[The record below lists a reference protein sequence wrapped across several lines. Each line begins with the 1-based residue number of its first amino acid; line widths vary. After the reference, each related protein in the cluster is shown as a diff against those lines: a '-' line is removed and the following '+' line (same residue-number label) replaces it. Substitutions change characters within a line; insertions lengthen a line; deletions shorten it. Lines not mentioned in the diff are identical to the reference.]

1 MRSPLFLL
9 FVAIFP
15 LYAAGQSYTSWFLG
29 NTENVSPQPLGG
41 VCLMGGATEN
51 DSAMVWFLRR
61 GNGGD
66 VLVLRASGS
75 NGYNEYFFSELDA
88 PVNSV
93 ETIRFN
99 NAAAADDPYIHDRIA
114 KAEAIWFAGGDQW
127 NYVNYWRGTAI
138 DSLIN
143 VAITQRN
150 IVIGGTSAGMAILG
164 GVYFSA
170 QNGTVTTASA
180 LQNPYGPTMTVDN
193 TPFLQIPFLNEVVT
207 DSHYDSPDRRGRH
220 MAFMARAITDNGI
233 NAKGLACNEYTA
245 VCVTPDGQARVFGE
259 WPQYPEY
266 AYFLQVNC
274 EQPEGPEVCQPGVPL
289 TWNRSGQAVK
299 AYKVP
304 GTMTGSNSFDL
315 NTWLTGSGGAWEDWS
330 VQQGVFS
337 AVSGNPVSDCLT
349 TSVLENDA
357 ARGELRVDLQARQY
371 VLRGMADIRS
381 IRVTDALGRT
391 VPVDV
396 LRTADGA
403 VIAWDALSAGMHLLL
418 VEQRAGLR
426 TWRLFGE

>member
-1 MRSPLFLL
+1 MRNIILLALFAASLLGHAQGYTNWFVGSP
-9 FVAIFP
+9 ANSS
-15 LYAAGQSYTSWFLG
+15 AQA
-29 NTENVSPQPLGG
+29 LGG

-51 DSAMVWFLRR
+51 DEAMRWFLQRA
-61 GNGGD
+61 NGGD

-75 NGYNEYFFSELDA
+75 DGYNSYFLSQLGI

-93 ETIRFN
+93 ETIRFD
-99 NAAAADDPYIHDRIA
+99 NATAANASYVRERIQR
-114 KAEAIWFAGGDQW
+114 AEAIWIAGGDQW
-127 NYVNYWRGTAI
+127 NYVNYWRGTPV

-143 VAITQRN
+143 VGVAQRN

-170 QNGTVTTASA
+170 QNGTVATGSA

-193 TPFLQIPFLNEVVT
+193 TPFLEIPFLSEVVT

-220 MAFMARAITDNGI
+220 VAFMARAFTDHGI
-233 NAKGLACNEYTA
+233 NAKGIACNEYTA

-266 AYFLQVNC
+266 AFFLQLNC
-274 EQPEGPEVCQPGVPL
+274 EQPEGPELCEPGSPL
-289 TWNRSGQAVK
+289 TWYRGGQAVK

-304 GTMTGSNSFDL
+304 GTMTGTHSFDL

-330 VQQGVFS
+330 VQQGVFA
-337 AVSGNPVSDCLT
+337 AVPGDPASDCLT
-349 TSVLENDA
+349 TSVQQAEA
-357 ARGELRVDLQARQY
+357 ALGELRVDMQARQY
-371 VLRGMADIRS
+371 VLHGMQDIRALS
-381 IRVTDALGRT
+381 VSDALGRT
-391 VPVDV
+391 VPVEV

-403 VIAWDALSAGMHLLL
+403 VIAWDALPVGIHMLL
-418 VEQRAGLR
+418 VEHATGLR
-426 TWRLFGE
+426 TWKLWR